1 MKSIGKLL
9 KITGI
14 SIGVIVGIIFIL
26 LLVIPFFIKDK
37 AGDIVKMVANE
48 YVNAKVDF
56 SDLDIS
62 LIRHFPKASI
72 AIDDLNINGS
82 APFEEVTLV
91 SAKRIEIVVNLMSLF
106 SDEGYEVEHIILNKP
121 NVNAVI
127 NSNNIANWD
136 IMKASESVEAEEIDD
151 DNENKEEIETENEL
165 VTDTIEGEESSP
177 FKLHLRKFSI
187 EEANIWYNDSVSNMA
202 FGIEDFNLSLS
213 GNMNDMRTDLII
225 ETDIDKLNAII
236 EGVSYIKNATF
247 NADLNIDADL
257 ENSKFT
263 LKENSI
269 ALNAIKLNID
279 GWVAMPTDDAIEMD
293 LSLNSSTIKFKD
305 ILSMIPAIYQNSFED
320 LTASGNL
327 KLVADAKGILS
338 GDYLPD
344 FKVTLD
350 VNNGK
355 MAYEGLPKT
364 IDDITLKAGVTH
376 PQGDL
381 DLTKVDAS
389 LGFSIANNPFS
400 VSAKVSTP
408 ISDLNFDAGAK
419 GVLNLGMIKEVY
431 PLGDSIDI
439 NGTFDADLN
448 FKGKLSDIE
457 KERFEKITG
466 EGYLNITDML
476 YKSSDLPDVIINK
489 LAVSVSTKALAIKD
503 MNIKIGKSDIKANGS
518 VNNYIAYLLRNETL
532 NGSLNVSSS
541 LLDLNELM
549 GDSTVESDNVQTEE
563 SSSNTNA
570 DNETTESI
578 EVVETTSES
587 EPFEIPKNLNLTLK
601 SNFNKVLFQKIVI
614 DKFNGTISVK
624 DGVAKMNSLKFNAFG
639 GSVAANGEFNTAKD
653 KYKPTVN
660 FNLDLAKVDFKT
672 TFEQLDVV
680 KEIVPLFAK
689 TGGNFSADIK
699 LSSTLDKDF
708 NPDLNSIIAIGSIN
722 SNEITISNI
731 EAFNLIANSLKTD
744 ALRNIN
750 AVNIKIPFEVKNGK
764 VTTKPFDLKIKD
776 TNINLGGVTGLDQ
789 TINYN
794 IVVTL
799 PEDGKASQYVGKIPG
814 TITGTFTKPIVK
826 LDLASIAKDAVKNTI
841 TTQIEKATGKDMS
854 EQIAKLR
861 EEADNAANKL
871 VETAKKEGDKLVEK
885 AKNPIAKI
893 AAQAAAKKLVEE
905 AEKQGEK
912 LRAKAEEEI
921 TKLES
926 KL

>member
-1 MKSIGKLL
+1 MKSLGKLL

-14 SIGVIVGIIFIL
+14 SIGVIVGVIFIL

-62 LIRHFPKASI
+62 LIRQFPKASI
-72 AIDDLNINGS
+72 AIDDLSINGS
-82 APFEEVTLV
+82 APFEEITLV

-106 SDEGYEVEHIILNKP
+106 SDDGYEVEHIILNKP

-165 VTDTIEGEESSP
+165 VTDTIESDESAP

-187 EEANIWYNDSVSNMA
+187 EEANISYIDSVSNMA
-202 FGIEDFNLSLS
+202 FGIEDFNLYLS

-225 ETDIDKLNAII
+225 ETNIDKLNAII
-236 EGVSYIKNATF
+236 EGVSYIKNATLD
-247 NADLNIDADL
+247 ADLNVDADL

-376 PQGDL
+376 PQGDI

-476 YKSSDLPDVIINK
+476 YKSSDLPDVLINK

-503 MNIKIGKSDIKANGS
+503 MNIKIGKSNVKANGS
-518 VNNYIAYLLRNETL
+518 VNNYIAYLLRDETL

-549 GDSTVESDNVQTEE
+549 GDSTTESDNVQTED
-563 SSSNTNA
+563 SSSTTKA
-570 DNETTESI
+570 ENETTESV
-578 EVVETTSES
+578 EVMEQES

-614 DKFNGTISVK
+614 DKLNGTISVK

-708 NPDLNSIIAIGSIN
+708 NPDLNSIVAIGSIN

-731 EAFNLIANSLKTD
+731 EAFNLIANNLKTD

-750 AVNIKIPFEVKNGK
+750 AVNIRIPFEVKNGK

-826 LDLASIAKDAVKNTI
+826 LDLASIAKEAVKNTI

-871 VETAKKEGDKLVEK
+871 VEVAKKEGDKLVEK

-905 AEKQGEK
+905 AEKQGDK